1 MYAFGGEAD
10 IPPQAPRLPFLT
22 PKRSSSGKAIPNALL
37 QSGLQAI
44 EEIGTI
50 QI

>member
-1 MYAFGGEAD
+1 MLQKRQKVLAM
-10 IPPQAPRLPFLT
+10 APFTRD
-22 PKRSSSGKAIPNALL
+22 PKRSSSEKAIPNARL
-37 QSGLQAI
+37 QSGLQSI